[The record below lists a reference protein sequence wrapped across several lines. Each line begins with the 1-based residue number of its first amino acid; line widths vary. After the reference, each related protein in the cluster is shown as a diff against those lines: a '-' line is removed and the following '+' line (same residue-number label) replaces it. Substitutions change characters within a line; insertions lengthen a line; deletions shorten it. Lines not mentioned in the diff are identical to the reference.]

1 VSCRRCEAL
10 AARVEE
16 LQRELEV
23 ARTKLDDVRDA
34 LNYVESAC
42 PRCHGDGEVVA
53 NPGWSDPQT
62 EIDVPCPDCNGTG
75 ETREEAA

>member
-1 VSCRRCEAL
+1 VSCQRCDAL

-34 LNYVESAC
+34 LNHVESGC
-42 PRCHGDGEVVA
+42 PRCHGDGEIKA
-53 NPGWSDPQT
+53 NPGWPDPQT